1 MAVYILGLDFGSSSG
16 GYGYGGVAP
25 TYGAPTASYGAP
37 ATTYGAPVPK
47 YGAPVPTYGAPVP
60 SYAAP
65 PSTYSRRFVS
75 KFIDFFKCLGWKL
88 SKKIKIY

>member
-1 MAVYILGLDFGSSSG
+1 MAVYILGLDFGSSRG

-25 TYGAPTASYGAP
+25 TNGAPTAN
-37 ATTYGAPVPK
+37 YGAPVPT

-75 KFIDFFKCLGWKL
+75 RFIDFF
-88 SKKIKIY
+88 IA